1 MSGWQVAEKVKSIN
15 GRVPVAIITGCNV
28 EIEKGKAIRRKN
40 LQSVSNT
47 VYKVIRKKNQ
57 IHKRRHLE
65 SEEEDS
71 KEEERNK
78 GKI

>member
-1 MSGWQVAEKVKSIN
+1 
-15 GRVPVAIITGCNV
+15 
-28 EIEKGKAIRRKN
+28 
-40 LQSVSNT
+40 

-65 SEEEDS
+65 SEEEDT